1 MPHPT
6 IISESGRAIVAH
18 HSLLVFNVL
27 GVSGFGDGVQALPKT
42 PTPDMEQ
49 PLIDLME
56 KLRRA

>member
-27 GVSGFGDGVQALPKT
+27 GVSGFGEGVQGC
-42 PTPDMEQ
+42 
-49 PLIDLME
+49 
-56 KLRRA
+56 RRRRRPRWSSRSST